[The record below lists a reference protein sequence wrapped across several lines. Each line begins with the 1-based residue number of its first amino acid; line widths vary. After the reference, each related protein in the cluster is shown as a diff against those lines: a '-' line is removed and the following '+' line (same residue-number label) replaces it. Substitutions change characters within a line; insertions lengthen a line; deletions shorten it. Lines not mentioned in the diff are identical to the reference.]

1 MKNRVKKIIDKK
13 QLSSSKFADIIGIQ
27 RSSVSHILS
36 GRNKTS
42 LDIVKKI
49 LTKFKD
55 INPNWLLFGE
65 GKMYKEENIA
75 VTNVNTATDSHK
87 KDVKVESPKLETDN
101 ELLPEQIKE
110 KENVDTNVNKESS
123 VVSEPTVIKDSK
135 NPDKILILF
144 PDNTFSTYNSK

>member
-13 QLSSSKFADIIGIQ
+13 QLSSSKFADMIDIQ

-55 INPNWLLFGE
+55 INPDWLLFGE
-65 GKMYKEENIA
+65 GNMYKEEKNNVTNVTTISEVQKTDKKQIPEIDKINLPNEKEQKEMP
-75 VTNVNTATDSHK
+75 VTNVNK
-87 KDVKVESPKLETDN
+87 KTEIGEPPLVLKDN
-101 ELLPEQIKE
+101 
-110 KENVDTNVNKESS
+110 
-123 VVSEPTVIKDSK
+123 K

-144 PDNTFSTYNSK
+144 PDNTFSTYNAK

>member
-55 INPNWLLFGE
+55 ISPDWLLFGE
-65 GKMYKEENIA
+65 GSMYKEEKSN
-75 VTNVNTATDSHK
+75 VTNVTNVTSK
-87 KDVKVESPKLETDN
+87 IVGQKEVEKHEP
-101 ELLPEQIKE
+101 QIIEKE
-110 KENVDTNVNKESS
+110 KDNNKIHVTNVNKETEKPQ
-123 VVSEPTVIKDSK
+123 EPLVIKDNK
-135 NPDKILILF
+135 NPEKILILF
-144 PDNTFSTYNSK
+144 PDNTFSTYNAK